1 MSQFF
6 SMKNL
11 FSLAFILIFGWAF
24 SQTDTAQVVV
34 PNRKNSVASLAK
46 PYVILISADGFR
58 YDYAKKYHAKN
69 ILKLAEKGV
78 SAKAMIPS
86 YPSITGPNH
95 YTMITGLYPSHT
107 GFVDNY
113 FYDKKRNDLFGM
125 SMQSKISDGSWLGG
139 TPLWSLAEQQGMLS
153 ASLFWVASNSDAGGT
168 RPTYYYNYHE
178 KFTADEKTNIVLDWL
193 KLPEEKRP
201 HFITFYFPEVDK
213 NGHLYGSES
222 LEVQNAVQFVDDAI
236 GKLMDKVNGLQLP
249 NVNFIFV
256 SDHGMKD
263 VDLEKPLEIPEILL
277 DKNRFMYINGQTLLR
292 VMVKNEAEVKQVYQ
306 ELKKNKTRDY
316 QVYLTEK
323 FPRKL
328 NYRTSDDR
336 FGRIGQ
342 ILLVPNAPKVFLES
356 GSKKTPGKH
365 GYNPFKVP
373 EMRATFAASG
383 PAFKKGKKIG
393 QFRNVNIYPLVAEI
407 LGLKITE
414 PIDGKSCTAKKVL
427 K

>member
-1 MSQFF
+1 
-6 SMKNL
+6 MKRL
-11 FSLAFILIFGWAF
+11 FLGLFIVLSVLGF

-34 PNRKNSVASLAK
+34 PNRKNTDASLTK

-95 YTMITGLYPSHT
+95 YTMITGLFPSHT

-113 FYDKKRNDLFGM
+113 FYDQKRQDTFGM
-125 SMQSKISDGSWLGG
+125 SVQSKISDGSWLGG
-139 TPLWSLAEQQGMLS
+139 IPLWSLAEKQGTLA

-168 RPTYYYNYHE
+168 RPTYYYQYHE
-178 KFTADEKTNIVLDWL
+178 KFTADEKINIVLNWL
-193 KLPEEKRP
+193 KLPEDKRP
-201 HFITFYFPEVDK
+201 HLITFYFPEVDK
-213 NGHLYGSES
+213 NGHLYGTES
-222 LEVQNAVQFVDDAI
+222 QEVQNAVQFVDDAV
-236 GKLMDKVNGLQLP
+236 GKLIQKVNELKLP

-263 VDLEKPLEIPEILL
+263 VDLENPLEIPEILL
-277 DKNRFMYINGQTLLR
+277 DKNRFTYFNAQTLLR
-292 VMVKNEAEVKQVYQ
+292 VMVKNEAEVKQVYR

-323 FPRKL
+323 FPAKL
-328 NYRTSDDR
+328 HYRTSDDR

-373 EMRATFAASG
+373 EMRATFVASG
-383 PAFKKGKKIG
+383 PAFKEGKKIG
-393 QFRNVNIYPLVAEI
+393 KFRNVNLYPMVAEI
-407 LGLKITE
+407 LGLKVSQT
-414 PIDGKSCTAKKVL
+414 IDGSPKTAKKVL

>member
-1 MSQFF
+1 
-6 SMKNL
+6 MKRFL
-11 FSLAFILIFGWAF
+11 LGLFILLSVSWF
-24 SQTDTAQVVV
+24 SQTDTAQIVVA
-34 PNRKNSVASLAK
+34 NRKNTPQTLTK

-58 YDYAKKYHAKN
+58 HDYAKKYNAKN

-139 TPLWSLAEQQGMLS
+139 TPLWSLAEQQGVLS

-178 KFTADEKTNIVLDWL
+178 KFTADEKINIVLNWL

-213 NGHLYGSES
+213 NGHLHGSES

-236 GKLMDKVNGLQLP
+236 GKLIEKVKELQLP

-256 SDHGMKD
+256 SDHGMID
-263 VDLEKPLEIPEILL
+263 VDIEDTLEIPALL
-277 DKNRFMYINGQTLLR
+277 QDKNRFITINSQTLLR
-292 VMVKNEAEVKQVYQ
+292 VTVKNENEVKQVYR
-306 ELKKNKTRDY
+306 ELKKNNTSGYK
-316 QVYLTEK
+316 VYLTEK

-342 ILLVPNAPKVFLES
+342 ILLVPNAPKVFLEL

-365 GYNPFKVP
+365 GYNPYKVP
-373 EMRATFAASG
+373 EMRATFVASG
-383 PAFKKGKKIG
+383 SDFKEGKTIG
-393 QFRNVNIYPLVAEI
+393 KFRNVDLYPMVAEI
-407 LGLKITE
+407 LGLKITQ
-414 PIDGKSCTAKKVL
+414 PIDGSLKTAKKVL

>member
-1 MSQFF
+1 
-6 SMKNL
+6 MKRFLLGL
-11 FSLAFILIFGWAF
+11 FALLSVSGF

-34 PNRKNSVASLAK
+34 PNRKNTDASLTK

-95 YTMITGLYPSHT
+95 YTMITGLFPSHT

-113 FYDKKRNDLFGM
+113 FYDQKRKDTFGM
-125 SMQSKISDGSWLGG
+125 SVQSKISDGSWLGG
-139 TPLWSLAEQQGMLS
+139 IPLWSLAEQQGTLA

-168 RPTYYYNYHE
+168 RPTYYYQYHE
-178 KFTADEKTNIVLDWL
+178 KFTADEKINIVLNWL
-193 KLPEEKRP
+193 KLPEDKRP
-201 HFITFYFPEVDK
+201 HLITFYFPEVDK
-213 NGHLYGSES
+213 NGHLYGAES
-222 LEVQNAVQFVDDAI
+222 PELRQSVEFVDDAV
-236 GKLMDKVNGLQLP
+236 GKLIQKVNELQLP

-263 VDLEKPLEIPEILL
+263 VDLENPLEIPEILL
-277 DKNRFMYINGQTLLR
+277 DRNRFTYFNAQTLLR
-292 VMVKNEAEVKQVYQ
+292 VMVKNEAEVKQVYR

-316 QVYLTEK
+316 EVYLTEK
-323 FPRKL
+323 FPAKL
-328 NYRTSDDR
+328 HYRTSEDR

-365 GYNPFKVP
+365 GYNPFRVP
-373 EMRATFAASG
+373 EMRATFIASG
-383 PAFKKGKKIG
+383 PAFKEGKKIG
-393 QFRNVNIYPLVAEI
+393 KFRNVNLYPMVAEI
-407 LGLKITE
+407 LGLKVSQT
-414 PIDGKSCTAKKVL
+414 IDGSPKTAKKVL

>member
-1 MSQFF
+1 
-6 SMKNL
+6 MKRL
-11 FSLAFILIFGWAF
+11 FLGLFIVLSVLGF

-34 PNRKNSVASLAK
+34 PNRKNTYSSLTK

-58 YDYAKKYHAKN
+58 YDYAKKYQAKN

-95 YTMITGLYPSHT
+95 YTMITGLFPSHT

-113 FYDKKRNDLFGM
+113 FYDQKRKDTFGM
-125 SMQSKISDGSWLGG
+125 SVQSKISDGSWLGG
-139 TPLWSLAEQQGMLS
+139 IPLWSLAEKQGTLA
-153 ASLFWVASNSDAGGT
+153 ASLFWVASNSDAGGV
-168 RPTYYYNYHE
+168 RPTYYYQYHE
-178 KFTADEKTNIVLDWL
+178 KFSADQKINIVLNWL
-193 KLPEEKRP
+193 KLPEDKRP
-201 HFITFYFPEVDK
+201 HLITFYFPEVDK
-213 NGHLYGSES
+213 NGHLYGTES
-222 LEVQNAVQFVDDAI
+222 PELCEAVEFVDDAV
-236 GKLMDKVNGLQLP
+236 GKLIQKVNELQLP

-256 SDHGMKD
+256 SDHGMID
-263 VDLEKPLEIPEILL
+263 VDLENPLEIPELL
-277 DKNRFMYINGQTLLR
+277 LNKNRFTYFNAQTLLR
-292 VMVKNEAEVKQVYQ
+292 VMVKNEAEVKQVYR
-306 ELKKNKTRDY
+306 ELKKNRTRDY
-316 QVYLTEK
+316 KVYLTDK
-323 FPRKL
+323 FPKKL
-328 NYRTSDDR
+328 HYRTSDDR

-383 PAFKKGKKIG
+383 PAFKEGKKIG
-393 QFRNVNIYPLVAEI
+393 KFRNVNLYPMVAEI
-407 LGLKITE
+407 LGLKVSQT
-414 PIDGKSCTAKKVL
+414 IDGSPKTAKKVL

>member
-1 MSQFF
+1 
-6 SMKNL
+6 MKRL
-11 FSLAFILIFGWAF
+11 FLGLFIVLSVLGF

-34 PNRKNSVASLAK
+34 PNRKNTDASLTK

-58 YDYAKKYHAKN
+58 YDYAKKYQAKN

-95 YTMITGLYPSHT
+95 YTMITGLFPSHT

-113 FYDKKRNDLFGM
+113 FYDQKRKDAFGM
-125 SMQSKISDGSWLGG
+125 SVQSKISDGSWLGG
-139 TPLWSLAEQQGMLS
+139 IPLWSLAEQQGTLA

-168 RPTYYYNYHE
+168 RPTYYYQYHE
-178 KFTADEKTNIVLDWL
+178 KFTADKKINIVLNWL
-193 KLPEEKRP
+193 KLPEDKRP
-201 HFITFYFPEVDK
+201 HLITFYFPEVDK
-213 NGHLYGSES
+213 NGHLYGTES
-222 LEVQNAVQFVDDAI
+222 PELREAVEFVDDAV
-236 GKLMDKVNGLQLP
+236 GKLIQKVNELQLP

-256 SDHGMKD
+256 SDHGMID
-263 VDLEKPLEIPEILL
+263 VDLENPLEIPEILL
-277 DKNRFMYINGQTLLR
+277 DKNRFTYFSAQTLLR
-292 VMVKNEAEVKQVYQ
+292 VMVKNEAEVKQVYR
-306 ELKKNKTRDY
+306 ELKKNKTKDY
-316 QVYLTEK
+316 QVYLTDK
-323 FPRKL
+323 FPAKL
-328 NYRTSDDR
+328 HYRTSDDR

-342 ILLVPNAPKVFLES
+342 ILLVPTAPKVFLES

-383 PAFKKGKKIG
+383 PSFKEGKKIG
-393 QFRNVNIYPLVAEI
+393 NFRNVNLYPMVAEI
-407 LGLKITE
+407 LGLKVYQT
-414 PIDGKSCTAKKVL
+414 IDGSPKTAKKVL

>member
-1 MSQFF
+1 MKRLFIGFF
-6 SMKNL
+6 IVLSVL
-11 FSLAFILIFGWAF
+11 GF
-24 SQTDTAQVVV
+24 SQNDTAQIVVAD
-34 PNRKNSVASLAK
+34 RKNTPQTLTK

-78 SAKAMIPS
+78 SAKAIIPS

-95 YTMITGLYPSHT
+95 YTMITGLFPSHT

-139 TPLWSLAEQQGMLS
+139 IPLWSLAEQQGMLA

-178 KFTADEKTNIVLDWL
+178 KFTADEKINIVLNWL

-236 GKLMDKVNGLQLP
+236 GKLIEKVNELQLP

-256 SDHGMKD
+256 SDHGMID
-263 VDLEKPLEIPEILL
+263 VDIEDTLEIPALL
-277 DKNRFMYINGQTLLR
+277 QDKNRFIINNSQTLLR
-292 VMVKNEAEVKQVYQ
+292 ITLKNESEVNQVYR
-306 ELKKNKTRDY
+306 ELKKNKTKDY
-316 QVYLTEK
+316 KVYLTEK
-323 FPRKL
+323 FPKRL
-328 NYRTSDDR
+328 HYRTADDR
-336 FGRIGQ
+336 FNRIGQ
-342 ILLVPNAPKVFLES
+342 ILLVPHAPKIFLEPNAR
-356 GSKKTPGKH
+356 KTPGKH

-383 PAFKKGKKIG
+383 PAFKEGKKIG
-393 QFRNVNIYPLVAEI
+393 RFRNVNLYPMVAEI
-407 LGLKITE
+407 LGLKVSQT
-414 PIDGKSCTAKKVL
+414 IDGSPKTAKKVL

>member
-1 MSQFF
+1 MKRLFF
-6 SMKNL
+6 GFFVLLSVL
-11 FSLAFILIFGWAF
+11 GFP
-24 SQTDTAQVVV
+24 QTDTAQVVV
-34 PNRKNSVASLAK
+34 PNRKNTAASLTK

-78 SAKAMIPS
+78 SAKAIIPS

-95 YTMITGLYPSHT
+95 YTMITGLFPSHT

-139 TPLWSLAEQQGMLS
+139 TPLWSLAEQQGVLS

-178 KFTADEKTNIVLDWL
+178 KFTADEKINIVLNWL

-236 GKLMDKVNGLQLP
+236 GKLIEKVNELQLP

-256 SDHGMKD
+256 SDHGMID
-263 VDLEKPLEIPEILL
+263 VDLENPLEIPEILL
-277 DKNRFMYINGQTLLR
+277 DMSRFIINNSQTLLR
-292 VMVKNEAEVKQVYQ
+292 ITLKDESEVNQVYR
-306 ELKKNKTRDY
+306 ELKKNKTKDY
-316 QVYLTEK
+316 KVYLTEK
-323 FPRKL
+323 FPKRL
-328 NYRTSDDR
+328 HYRTADDR
-336 FGRIGQ
+336 FNRIGQ
-342 ILLVPNAPKVFLES
+342 ILLVPHAPKIFLEPNAR
-356 GSKKTPGKH
+356 KTPGKH

-383 PAFKKGKKIG
+383 PAFKEGKKIG
-393 QFRNVNIYPLVAEI
+393 KFRNVNLYPMVAEI
-407 LGLKITE
+407 LGLKVSQT
-414 PIDGKSCTAKKVL
+414 IDGSPKMAKKVL

>member
-1 MSQFF
+1 
-6 SMKNL
+6 MKNL
-11 FSLAFILIFGWAF
+11 FPLAFILIFGFGFA
-24 SQTDTAQVVV
+24 QTDTAQVVV
-34 PNRKNSVASLAK
+34 PNRKNTDASLTK

-58 YDYAKKYHAKN
+58 HDYAKKYNAKN
-69 ILKLAEKGV
+69 ILKLPENGV

-95 YTMITGLYPSHT
+95 YTMITGLFPSHT

-113 FYDKKRNDLFGM
+113 FYDNKRNDLFGM

-139 TPLWSLAEQQGMLS
+139 IPLWSLAEKQGTLA

-168 RPTYYYNYHE
+168 RPTYYYQYHE
-178 KFTADEKTNIVLDWL
+178 KFTADEKINIVLNWL
-193 KLPEEKRP
+193 KLPEDKRP
-201 HFITFYFPEVDK
+201 HLITFYFPEVDK
-213 NGHLYGSES
+213 NGHLYGTES
-222 LEVQNAVQFVDDAI
+222 PELRQAVEFVDDAV
-236 GKLMDKVNGLQLP
+236 GKLIQKVNELKLP

-256 SDHGMKD
+256 SDHGMID
-263 VDLEKPLEIPEILL
+263 VDLENPLEIPEILL
-277 DKNRFMYINGQTLLR
+277 DKNRFTYFNAQTLLR
-292 VMVKNEAEVKQVYQ
+292 VMVKNEAEVKQVYR

-323 FPRKL
+323 FPAKL
-328 NYRTSDDR
+328 HYRTSEDR

-365 GYNPFKVP
+365 GYNPFRVP
-373 EMRATFAASG
+373 EMRATFIASG
-383 PAFKKGKKIG
+383 PAFKEGKKIG
-393 QFRNVNIYPLVAEI
+393 KFRNVNLYPMVAEI
-407 LGLKITE
+407 LGLKVSQT
-414 PIDGKSCTAKKVL
+414 IDGSPKTAKKVL

>member
-1 MSQFF
+1 
-6 SMKNL
+6 MKNL

-34 PNRKNSVASLAK
+34 PNRKNTDASLTK

-58 YDYAKKYHAKN
+58 YDYAKKYQAKN

-95 YTMITGLYPSHT
+95 YTMITGLFPSHT

-113 FYDKKRNDLFGM
+113 FYDQKRKDTFGM
-125 SMQSKISDGSWLGG
+125 SVQSKISDGSWLGG
-139 TPLWSLAEQQGMLS
+139 IPLWSLAEKQGTLA

-178 KFTADEKTNIVLDWL
+178 KFTADEKINIVLNWL

-222 LEVQNAVQFVDDAI
+222 QEVQNAVQFVDDAV
-236 GKLMDKVNGLQLP
+236 GKLIQKVNELKLP

-256 SDHGMKD
+256 SDHGMID
-263 VDLEKPLEIPEILL
+263 VDLENPLEIPEILL
-277 DKNRFMYINGQTLLR
+277 DKSRFTYFNAQTLLR
-292 VMVKNEAEVKQVYQ
+292 VMVKNEAEVKQVYR

-323 FPRKL
+323 FPAKL
-328 NYRTSDDR
+328 HYRTSDDR

-342 ILLVPNAPKVFLES
+342 ILLVPNAPKIFLEKGKS
-356 GSKKTPGKH
+356 TSVGKH
-365 GYNPFKVP
+365 GYNPRITP
-373 EMRATFAASG
+373 EMKAVFYAWG
-383 PAFKKGKKIG
+383 DVFKNNLEINE
-393 QFRNVNIYPLVAEI
+393 FSNVNIYPLVAEI
-407 LGLKITE
+407 LGLKVSQT
-414 PIDGKSCTAKKVL
+414 IDGSPKTAKKVL

>member
-1 MSQFF
+1 
-6 SMKNL
+6 MKRL
-11 FSLAFILIFGWAF
+11 FLGLFIVLSVLGF

-34 PNRKNSVASLAK
+34 PNRKNTDASLTK

-95 YTMITGLYPSHT
+95 YTMITGLFPSHT

-139 TPLWSLAEQQGMLS
+139 TPLWSLAEKQGTLA
-153 ASLFWVASNSDAGGT
+153 ASLFWVGSNSDAGGT
-168 RPTYYYNYHE
+168 RPTYYYQYHE
-178 KFTADEKTNIVLDWL
+178 KFTADEKINIVLNWL
-193 KLPEEKRP
+193 KLPEDKRP
-201 HFITFYFPEVDK
+201 HLITFYFPEVDK
-213 NGHLYGSES
+213 NGHLYGTES
-222 LEVQNAVQFVDDAI
+222 PELREAVEFVDDAV
-236 GKLMDKVNGLQLP
+236 GKLIQKVNELQLP

-263 VDLEKPLEIPEILL
+263 VDLENPLEIPEILL
-277 DKNRFMYINGQTLLR
+277 DKSRFTYFNAQTLLR
-292 VMVKNEAEVKQVYQ
+292 VMVKNEAEVKQVYR

-323 FPRKL
+323 FPKKL
-328 NYRTSDDR
+328 HYRTSDDR

-342 ILLVPNAPKVFLES
+342 ILLVPNAPKIFLES

-383 PAFKKGKKIG
+383 PAFKEGRKIG
-393 QFRNVNIYPLVAEI
+393 KFRNVNLYPMVAEI
-407 LGLKITE
+407 LGLKVSQS
-414 PIDGKSCTAKKVL
+414 IDGSSKTAKKVL

>member
-1 MSQFF
+1 
-6 SMKNL
+6 MKRL
-11 FSLAFILIFGWAF
+11 FLGLFIVLSVLGF

-34 PNRKNSVASLAK
+34 PNRKNTDASLTK

-95 YTMITGLYPSHT
+95 YTMITGLFPSHT

-125 SMQSKISDGSWLGG
+125 SMESKISDGSWLGG
-139 TPLWSLAEQQGMLS
+139 IPLWSLAEQQGTLA

-178 KFTADEKTNIVLDWL
+178 KFTADEKINIVLNWL
-193 KLPEEKRP
+193 KLPEDKRP
-201 HFITFYFPEVDK
+201 HLITFYFPEVDK
-213 NGHLYGSES
+213 NGHLYGTES
-222 LEVQNAVQFVDDAI
+222 PELRQAVEFVDDAV
-236 GKLMDKVNGLQLP
+236 GKLIQKVNELKLP

-256 SDHGMKD
+256 SDHGMID
-263 VDLEKPLEIPEILL
+263 VDLENPLEIPEILL
-277 DKNRFMYINGQTLLR
+277 DKNRFTYFNAQTLLR
-292 VMVKNEAEVKQVYQ
+292 VMVKNEAEVKQVYR

-323 FPRKL
+323 FPAKL
-328 NYRTSDDR
+328 HYRTSDDR

-342 ILLVPNAPKVFLES
+342 ILLVPTAPKVFLES

-383 PAFKKGKKIG
+383 PAFKEGKKIG
-393 QFRNVNIYPLVAEI
+393 KFRNVNLYPMVAEI
-407 LGLKITE
+407 LGLKVSQT
-414 PIDGKSCTAKKVL
+414 IDGSPKTAKKVL

>member
-1 MSQFF
+1 
-6 SMKNL
+6 MKNL

-34 PNRKNSVASLAK
+34 PNRKNTDASLTK

-95 YTMITGLYPSHT
+95 YTMITGLFPSNT

-113 FYDKKRNDLFGM
+113 FYDQKRNDIFGM
-125 SMQSKISDGSWLGG
+125 SVQSKISDGSWLGG
-139 TPLWSLAEQQGMLS
+139 IPLWSLAEKQGTLT

-168 RPTYYYNYHE
+168 RPTYYYQYHE
-178 KFTADEKTNIVLDWL
+178 KFTADEKINIVLNWL
-193 KLPEEKRP
+193 KLPVDKRP
-201 HFITFYFPEVDK
+201 HLITFYFPEVDK
-213 NGHLYGSES
+213 NGHLYGTES
-222 LEVQNAVQFVDDAI
+222 TELREAVEFVDDAV
-236 GKLMDKVNGLQLP
+236 GKLIQKVNELTLP

-263 VDLEKPLEIPEILL
+263 VDLENPLEIPEIFL
-277 DKNRFMYINGQTLLR
+277 DKNRFTYFNAQTLLR
-292 VMVKNEAEVKQVYQ
+292 VMVKNEAEVKQVYR
-306 ELKKNKTRDY
+306 ELKKNRTRDY

-323 FPRKL
+323 FPAKL
-328 NYRTSDDR
+328 HYRTSDDR

-383 PAFKKGKKIG
+383 PAFKERKKIG
-393 QFRNVNIYPLVAEI
+393 KFRNVNLYPMVAEI
-407 LGLKITE
+407 LGLKVSQT
-414 PIDGKSCTAKKVL
+414 IDGSPKTAKKVL

>member
-1 MSQFF
+1 MKRLFIGFF
-6 SMKNL
+6 IVLSVL
-11 FSLAFILIFGWAF
+11 GF
-24 SQTDTAQVVV
+24 SQNDTAQIVVAD
-34 PNRKNSVASLAK
+34 RKNTPQTLTK

-78 SAKAMIPS
+78 SAKAIIPS

-95 YTMITGLYPSHT
+95 YTMITGLFPSHT

-125 SMQSKISDGSWLGG
+125 SIQSKISDGSWLGG
-139 TPLWSLAEQQGMLS
+139 IPLWSLAEQQGMLA

-178 KFTADEKTNIVLDWL
+178 KFTADEKINIVLNWL

-222 LEVQNAVQFVDDAI
+222 PEVQNAVKFVDDAI
-236 GKLMDKVNGLQLP
+236 GKLIDKVNQLQLP

-256 SDHGMKD
+256 SDHGMID
-263 VDLEKPLEIPEILL
+263 VDIEDTLEIPALL
-277 DKNRFMYINGQTLLR
+277 QDKNRFIINNSQTLLR
-292 VMVKNEAEVKQVYQ
+292 ITLKNESEVNQVYR
-306 ELKKNKTRDY
+306 ELKKNKSKDY
-316 QVYLTEK
+316 KVYLTEN
-323 FPRKL
+323 FPKRL
-328 NYRTSDDR
+328 HYRTADDR
-336 FGRIGQ
+336 FNRIGQ
-342 ILLVPNAPKVFLES
+342 ILLVPHAPKIFLEPNAR
-356 GSKKTPGKH
+356 KTPGKH

-383 PAFKKGKKIG
+383 PAFKEGKKIG
-393 QFRNVNIYPLVAEI
+393 RFRNVNLYPMVAEI
-407 LGLKITE
+407 LGLKVSQT
-414 PIDGKSCTAKKVL
+414 IDGSPKTAKKVL

>member
-1 MSQFF
+1 
-6 SMKNL
+6 MKRL
-11 FSLAFILIFGWAF
+11 FLGLFIVLSVLGF

-34 PNRKNSVASLAK
+34 PNRKNTDASLTK

-58 YDYAKKYHAKN
+58 YDYAKKYQAKN

-95 YTMITGLYPSHT
+95 YTMITGLFPSHT

-113 FYDKKRNDLFGM
+113 FYDQKRKDTFGM
-125 SMQSKISDGSWLGG
+125 SVQSKISDGSWLGG
-139 TPLWSLAEQQGMLS
+139 IPLWSLAEKQGTLA

-178 KFTADEKTNIVLDWL
+178 KFTADKKINVVLNWL
-193 KLPEEKRP
+193 KLPEDKRP
-201 HFITFYFPEVDK
+201 HLITFYFPEVDK
-213 NGHLYGSES
+213 NGHLYGTES
-222 LEVQNAVQFVDDAI
+222 PELREAVEFVDDAV
-236 GKLMDKVNGLQLP
+236 GKLIQKVNELQLP

-256 SDHGMKD
+256 SDHGMQD
-263 VDLEKPLEIPEILL
+263 VDLENPLEIPEILL
-277 DKNRFMYINGQTLLR
+277 DKNRFTYFNAQTLLR
-292 VMVKNEAEVKQVYQ
+292 VMVKNEAEVKQVYS
-306 ELKKNKTRDY
+306 ELKKNKTKDY
-316 QVYLTEK
+316 QVYLSEK
-323 FPRKL
+323 FPAKL
-328 NYRTSDDR
+328 HYRSSDDR

-365 GYNPFKVP
+365 GYDPFKIL

-383 PAFKKGKKIG
+383 PAFKEGKKIG
-393 QFRNVNIYPLVAEI
+393 QFRNVNLYPMVAEI
-407 LGLKITE
+407 LGLKVSQT
-414 PIDGKSCTAKKVL
+414 IDGSPKTAKKVL

>member
-1 MSQFF
+1 MKRLFIGFF
-6 SMKNL
+6 IVLSVL
-11 FSLAFILIFGWAF
+11 GF
-24 SQTDTAQVVV
+24 SQTDTAQIVVAD
-34 PNRKNSVASLAK
+34 RKNTPQTLTK

-78 SAKAMIPS
+78 SAKAVIPS

-95 YTMITGLYPSHT
+95 YTLITGLYPSHT

-139 TPLWSLAEQQGMLS
+139 TPLWSLAEQQGVLS

-178 KFTADEKTNIVLDWL
+178 KFTADEKINIVLNWL
-193 KLPEEKRP
+193 KLPEERRP
-201 HFITFYFPEVDK
+201 HLITFYFPEVDK

-236 GKLMDKVNGLQLP
+236 GKLIEKVNELQLP

-256 SDHGMKD
+256 SDHGMID
-263 VDLEKPLEIPEILL
+263 VDLENPLEIPEILL
-277 DKNRFMYINGQTLLR
+277 DKSRFIINNSQTLLR
-292 VMVKNEAEVKQVYQ
+292 ITLKDESEVNQVYR
-306 ELKKNKTRDY
+306 ELKKNKSKDY
-316 QVYLTEK
+316 KVHLTEK
-323 FPRKL
+323 FPKRL
-328 NYRTSDDR
+328 HYRTADDR
-336 FGRIGQ
+336 FNRIGQ
-342 ILLVPNAPKVFLES
+342 ILLVPHTPKIFLEPNAR
-356 GSKKTPGKH
+356 KTPGKH

-373 EMRATFAASG
+373 EMKASFAAYG

>member
-1 MSQFF
+1 
-6 SMKNL
+6 MKRL
-11 FSLAFILIFGWAF
+11 FLGLFIVLSVLGF

-34 PNRKNSVASLAK
+34 PNRKNTDASLTK

-95 YTMITGLYPSHT
+95 YTMITGLFPSHT

-139 TPLWSLAEQQGMLS
+139 IPLWSLAEKQGTLA

-178 KFTADEKTNIVLDWL
+178 KFTADEKINIVLNWL
-193 KLPEEKRP
+193 KLPEDKRP
-201 HFITFYFPEVDK
+201 HLITFYFPEVDK
-213 NGHLYGSES
+213 NGHLYGTES
-222 LEVQNAVQFVDDAI
+222 PELRQSVEFVDDAV
-236 GKLMDKVNGLQLP
+236 GKLIQKVNELKLP

-256 SDHGMKD
+256 SDHGMID
-263 VDLEKPLEIPEILL
+263 VDLENPLEIPEILL
-277 DKNRFMYINGQTLLR
+277 DKSRFTYFNAQTLLR
-292 VMVKNEAEVKQVYQ
+292 VMVKNEAEVKQVYR

-316 QVYLTEK
+316 QVYLTDK
-323 FPRKL
+323 FPAKL
-328 NYRTSDDR
+328 HYRTSDDR

-342 ILLVPNAPKVFLES
+342 ILLVPTAPKVFLES

-365 GYNPFKVP
+365 GYSPFKVP
-373 EMRATFAASG
+373 EMRATFVASG
-383 PAFKKGKKIG
+383 PAFKEGKKIG
-393 QFRNVNIYPLVAEI
+393 KFRNVNLYPMVAEI
-407 LGLKITE
+407 LGLKVSQT
-414 PIDGKSCTAKKVL
+414 IDGSPKTAKKVL

>member
-1 MSQFF
+1 
-6 SMKNL
+6 MKRL
-11 FSLAFILIFGWAF
+11 FLGLFIVLSVLGF

-34 PNRKNSVASLAK
+34 PNRKNTDASLTK

-95 YTMITGLYPSHT
+95 YTMITGLFPSHT

-139 TPLWSLAEQQGMLS
+139 IPLWSLAEKQGTLA

-168 RPTYYYNYHE
+168 RPTYYYQYHE
-178 KFTADEKTNIVLDWL
+178 KFTADEKINIVLNWL
-193 KLPEEKRP
+193 KLPEDKRP
-201 HFITFYFPEVDK
+201 HLITFYFPEVDK
-213 NGHLYGSES
+213 NGHLYGTES
-222 LEVQNAVQFVDDAI
+222 PELREAVEFVDDAV
-236 GKLMDKVNGLQLP
+236 GKLIQKVNELKLP

-256 SDHGMKD
+256 SDHGMID
-263 VDLEKPLEIPEILL
+263 VDLENPLEIPEILL
-277 DKNRFMYINGQTLLR
+277 DKNRFTYFNSQTLLR
-292 VMVKNEAEVKQVYQ
+292 VMVKNEAEVKQVYR

-316 QVYLTEK
+316 QVYLTDK
-323 FPRKL
+323 FPKKL
-328 NYRTSDDR
+328 HYRTSDDR

-365 GYNPFKVP
+365 GYNPFKIP

-383 PAFKKGKKIG
+383 PAFKEGKKIG
-393 QFRNVNIYPLVAEI
+393 TFRNVNLYPMVAEI
-407 LGLKITE
+407 LGLKVSQT
-414 PIDGKSCTAKKVL
+414 IDGSPKTAKKVL

>member
-1 MSQFF
+1 MKRLFIGFF
-6 SMKNL
+6 IVLSVL
-11 FSLAFILIFGWAF
+11 GF
-24 SQTDTAQVVV
+24 SQTDTAQIVVAD
-34 PNRKNSVASLAK
+34 RKNTPQALTK

-58 YDYAKKYHAKN
+58 HDYAKKYNAKN
-69 ILKLAEKGV
+69 ILKLAENGV
-78 SAKAMIPS
+78 SAKAVIPS

-95 YTMITGLYPSHT
+95 YTMITGLFPSHT

-125 SMQSKISDGSWLGG
+125 SLQSKISDGSWLGG
-139 TPLWSLAEQQGMLS
+139 TPLWSLAEQQGVLS

-178 KFTADEKTNIVLDWL
+178 KFTADEKINIVLNWL

-236 GKLMDKVNGLQLP
+236 GKLIEKVNELQLP

-256 SDHGMKD
+256 SDHGMID
-263 VDLEKPLEIPEILL
+263 VDIEDTLEIPALL
-277 DKNRFMYINGQTLLR
+277 QDKNRFIINNSQTLLR
-292 VMVKNEAEVKQVYQ
+292 IALKNESEVNQVYR
-306 ELKKNKTRDY
+306 ELKKNKTKDY
-316 QVYLTEK
+316 KVYLTEK
-323 FPRKL
+323 FPKRL
-328 NYRTSDDR
+328 HYRTADDR
-336 FGRIGQ
+336 FNRIGQ
-342 ILLVPNAPKVFLES
+342 ILLVPHTPKIFLEPNAR
-356 GSKKTPGKH
+356 KTPGKH

-373 EMRATFAASG
+373 EMKASFAASG

>member
-1 MSQFF
+1 MKRLFIGFF
-6 SMKNL
+6 IVLSVL
-11 FSLAFILIFGWAF
+11 GF
-24 SQTDTAQVVV
+24 SQTDTAQIVVAD
-34 PNRKNSVASLAK
+34 RKNTPQALTK

-58 YDYAKKYHAKN
+58 HDYAKKYNAKN
-69 ILKLAEKGV
+69 ILKLAENGV
-78 SAKAMIPS
+78 SAKAVIPS

-95 YTMITGLYPSHT
+95 YTMITGLFPSHT

-139 TPLWSLAEQQGMLS
+139 TPLWSLTEQQGVLS

-178 KFTADEKTNIVLDWL
+178 KFTADEKINILLNWL

-236 GKLMDKVNGLQLP
+236 GKLIENVKELQLP

-256 SDHGMKD
+256 SDHGMID
-263 VDLEKPLEIPEILL
+263 VDIEDTLEIPALL
-277 DKNRFMYINGQTLLR
+277 QDKNRFIINNSQTLLR
-292 VMVKNEAEVKQVYQ
+292 IALKNESEVNQVYR
-306 ELKKNKTRDY
+306 ELKKNKTKDY
-316 QVYLTEK
+316 KVYLTEK
-323 FPRKL
+323 FPKRL
-328 NYRTSDDR
+328 HYRTADDR
-336 FGRIGQ
+336 FNRIGQ
-342 ILLVPNAPKVFLES
+342 ILLVPHAPKIFLEPNAR
-356 GSKKTPGKH
+356 KTPGKH

-373 EMRATFAASG
+373 EMKASFAASG
-383 PAFKKGKKIG
+383 PAFKEGKKIG
-393 QFRNVNIYPLVAEI
+393 KFRNVNLYPMVAEI
-407 LGLKITE
+407 LGLKVSQT
-414 PIDGKSCTAKKVL
+414 IDGSPKTAKKVL

>member
-1 MSQFF
+1 
-6 SMKNL
+6 MKRL
-11 FSLAFILIFGWAF
+11 FLGLFIVLSVLGF

-34 PNRKNSVASLAK
+34 PNRKNTDASLTK

-95 YTMITGLYPSHT
+95 YTMITGLFPSHT

-113 FYDKKRNDLFGM
+113 FYDEKRKDTFGM
-125 SMQSKISDGSWLGG
+125 SVQSKISDGSWLGG
-139 TPLWSLAEQQGMLS
+139 IPLWSLAEKQGTLA

-178 KFTADEKTNIVLDWL
+178 KFTADEKINIVLNWL
-193 KLPEEKRP
+193 KLPEDKRP
-201 HFITFYFPEVDK
+201 HLITFYFPEVDK
-213 NGHLYGSES
+213 NGHLYGTES
-222 LEVQNAVQFVDDAI
+222 PELREAVEFVDDAV
-236 GKLMDKVNGLQLP
+236 GKLIQKVNELQLP

-256 SDHGMKD
+256 SDHGMID
-263 VDLEKPLEIPEILL
+263 VDLENPLEIPEILL
-277 DKNRFMYINGQTLLR
+277 DKNRFTYFNAQTLLR
-292 VMVKNEAEVKQVYQ
+292 VMVKNEAEVKQVYR
-306 ELKKNKTRDY
+306 ELKKNKTKDY
-316 QVYLTEK
+316 QVYLAEK
-323 FPRKL
+323 FPAKL
-328 NYRTSDDR
+328 HYRTSDDR

-373 EMRATFAASG
+373 EMKASFAAFG
-383 PAFKKGKKIG
+383 PAFKEGKKIG
-393 QFRNVNIYPLVAEI
+393 KFRNVNLYPMVAEI
-407 LGLKITE
+407 LGLKVSQS
-414 PIDGKSCTAKKVL
+414 IDGSPKTAKKVL

>member
-1 MSQFF
+1 
-6 SMKNL
+6 MKNL

-34 PNRKNSVASLAK
+34 PNRKNTAASLTK

-58 YDYAKKYHAKN
+58 YDYAKKYNAKN

-139 TPLWSLAEQQGMLS
+139 TPLWSLAEQQGVLS

-178 KFTADEKTNIVLDWL
+178 KFTADEKINILLNWL

-236 GKLMDKVNGLQLP
+236 GKLIEKINELQLP

-256 SDHGMKD
+256 SDHGMID
-263 VDLEKPLEIPEILL
+263 VDIEDTLEIPALL
-277 DKNRFMYINGQTLLR
+277 QDKNRFIINNSQTLLR
-292 VMVKNEAEVKQVYQ
+292 ITLKNESEVNQVYR
-306 ELKKNKTRDY
+306 ELKKNKTKDY
-316 QVYLTEK
+316 KVYLTEK
-323 FPRKL
+323 FPKRL
-328 NYRTSDDR
+328 HYRTADDR
-336 FGRIGQ
+336 FNRIGQ
-342 ILLVPNAPKVFLES
+342 ILLVPHAPKIFLEPNAR
-356 GSKKTPGKH
+356 KTPGKH

-373 EMRATFAASG
+373 KMRATFAASG

-393 QFRNVNIYPLVAEI
+393 QFRNVNIYPLVTEI

-414 PIDGKSCTAKKVL
+414 PIDGKSCTAKKFL

>member
-1 MSQFF
+1 
-6 SMKNL
+6 MKRL
-11 FSLAFILIFGWAF
+11 FLGLFVVLSVLGI
-24 SQTDTAQVVV
+24 SQTDTAQIVVAD
-34 PNRKNSVASLAK
+34 RKNTPQALTK

-58 YDYAKKYHAKN
+58 HDYAKKYNAKN
-69 ILKLAEKGV
+69 ILKLAENGV
-78 SAKAMIPS
+78 SAKAVIPS

-95 YTMITGLYPSHT
+95 YTMITGLFPSHT

-139 TPLWSLAEQQGMLS
+139 TPLWSLAEQQGVLS

-178 KFTADEKTNIVLDWL
+178 KFTADEKINIVLNWL

-236 GKLMDKVNGLQLP
+236 GKLIEKVNELQLP

-256 SDHGMKD
+256 SDHGMID
-263 VDLEKPLEIPEILL
+263 VDIEDTLEIPALL
-277 DKNRFMYINGQTLLR
+277 QDKNRFIINNSQTLLR
-292 VMVKNEAEVKQVYQ
+292 IALKNESEVNQVYR
-306 ELKKNKTRDY
+306 ELKKNKTKDY
-316 QVYLTEK
+316 KVYLTEK
-323 FPRKL
+323 FPKRL
-328 NYRTSDDR
+328 HYRTADDR
-336 FGRIGQ
+336 FNRIGQ
-342 ILLVPNAPKVFLES
+342 ILLVPHAPKIFLEPNAR
-356 GSKKTPGKH
+356 KTPGKH

-373 EMRATFAASG
+373 EMKASFAASG

-393 QFRNVNIYPLVAEI
+393 QFRNVNIYPLVTEI

>member
-1 MSQFF
+1 MKRLFIGFF
-6 SMKNL
+6 IVLSVL
-11 FSLAFILIFGWAF
+11 GF
-24 SQTDTAQVVV
+24 SQTDTAQIVVAD
-34 PNRKNSVASLAK
+34 RKNTPQALTK

-58 YDYAKKYHAKN
+58 HDYAKKYNAKN

-78 SAKAMIPS
+78 SAKAIIPS

-95 YTMITGLYPSHT
+95 YTMITGLFPSHT

-113 FYDKKRNDLFGM
+113 FYDQKRKDAFGM
-125 SMQSKISDGSWLGG
+125 SVQSKISDGSWLGG
-139 TPLWSLAEQQGMLS
+139 TPLWSLAEQQGVLS

-178 KFTADEKTNIVLDWL
+178 KFTADEKTNIVLNWL
-193 KLPEEKRP
+193 KLPEERRP
-201 HFITFYFPEVDK
+201 HLITFYFPEVDK
-213 NGHLYGSES
+213 NGHLYGTES
-222 LEVQNAVQFVDDAI
+222 PELHEAIGFVDEAVGELI
-236 GKLMDKVNGLQLP
+236 QKVNELNLP

-292 VMVKNEAEVKQVYQ
+292 VMVKDEAEVKQVYR

-342 ILLVPNAPKVFLES
+342 ILLVPNAPKVFLEP

-365 GYNPFKVP
+365 GYNPFKVS
-373 EMRATFAASG
+373 EMMATFVASG
-383 PAFKKGKKIG
+383 SAFQQGKTIG
-393 QFRNVNIYPLVAEI
+393 EFRNVDLYPMVAEI
-407 LGLKITE
+407 LGLKITQ
-414 PIDGKSCTAKKVL
+414 PIDGSAKTAKKVL

>member
-1 MSQFF
+1 
-6 SMKNL
+6 MKRL
-11 FSLAFILIFGWAF
+11 FLGLFIVLSVLGF

-34 PNRKNSVASLAK
+34 PNRKNTAASLTK

-58 YDYAKKYHAKN
+58 YDYAKKYQAKN

-95 YTMITGLYPSHT
+95 YTMITGLFPSHT

-113 FYDKKRNDLFGM
+113 FYDQKRKDTFGM
-125 SMQSKISDGSWLGG
+125 SVQSKISDGSWLGG
-139 TPLWSLAEQQGMLS
+139 IPLWSLAEKQGTLA

-168 RPTYYYNYHE
+168 RPTYYYQYHE
-178 KFTADEKTNIVLDWL
+178 KFTADEKINIVLNWL
-193 KLPEEKRP
+193 KLPEDKRP
-201 HFITFYFPEVDK
+201 HLITFYFPEVDK
-213 NGHLYGSES
+213 NGHLYGTES
-222 LEVQNAVQFVDDAI
+222 PELRQAVEFVDDAV
-236 GKLMDKVNGLQLP
+236 GKLIQKVNELKLP

-263 VDLEKPLEIPEILL
+263 VDLENPLEIPEILL

-292 VMVKNEAEVKQVYQ
+292 VMVKNEAEVKQVYR

-316 QVYLTEK
+316 QVYLTDK
-323 FPRKL
+323 FPAKL
-328 NYRTSDDR
+328 HYRTSDDR

-373 EMRATFAASG
+373 EMRATFVASG
-383 PAFKKGKKIG
+383 PPFKEGKKIG
-393 QFRNVNIYPLVAEI
+393 KFRNVNLYPMVAEI
-407 LGLKITE
+407 LGLKVSQT
-414 PIDGKSCTAKKVL
+414 IDGSPKTAKKVL

>member
-1 MSQFF
+1 
-6 SMKNL
+6 MKRL
-11 FSLAFILIFGWAF
+11 FLGLFIVLSVLGF

-34 PNRKNSVASLAK
+34 PNRKNTDASLTK

-95 YTMITGLYPSHT
+95 YTMITGLFPSHT

-139 TPLWSLAEQQGMLS
+139 IPLWSLAEKQGTLA

-168 RPTYYYNYHE
+168 RPTYYYQYHE
-178 KFTADEKTNIVLDWL
+178 KFTADEKINIVLNWL

-201 HFITFYFPEVDK
+201 HLITFYFPEVDK
-213 NGHLYGSES
+213 NGHLYGAES
-222 LEVQNAVQFVDDAI
+222 PELRHAVEFVDDAV
-236 GKLMDKVNGLQLP
+236 GKLIQKVNELKLP

-256 SDHGMKD
+256 SDHGMID
-263 VDLEKPLEIPEILL
+263 VDLENPLEIPEILL
-277 DKNRFMYINGQTLLR
+277 DKNRFTYFNAQTLLR
-292 VMVKNEAEVKQVYQ
+292 VMVKNEAEVKQVYR
-306 ELKKNKTRDY
+306 ELKKNKTKDY

-323 FPRKL
+323 FPAKL
-328 NYRTSDDR
+328 HYRTSDDR

-383 PAFKKGKKIG
+383 PAFKEGKKIG
-393 QFRNVNIYPLVAEI
+393 KFRNVNLYPMVAEI
-407 LGLKITE
+407 LGLKVSQT
-414 PIDGKSCTAKKVL
+414 IDGSPKTAKKVL

>member
-1 MSQFF
+1 
-6 SMKNL
+6 MKRL
-11 FSLAFILIFGWAF
+11 FLGLFIVLSVLGF

-34 PNRKNSVASLAK
+34 PNRKNTDASLTK

-69 ILKLAEKGV
+69 ILQLAEKGV

-95 YTMITGLYPSHT
+95 YTMITGLFPSHT

-113 FYDKKRNDLFGM
+113 FYDQKRQDTFGM
-125 SMQSKISDGSWLGG
+125 SVQSKISDGSWLGG
-139 TPLWSLAEQQGMLS
+139 IPLWSLAEKQGTLA

-168 RPTYYYNYHE
+168 RPTYYYQYHE
-178 KFTADEKTNIVLDWL
+178 KFTADEKINIVLNWL

-222 LEVQNAVQFVDDAI
+222 QEVQNAVQFVDDAV
-236 GKLMDKVNGLQLP
+236 GKLIQKVNELKLP

-256 SDHGMKD
+256 SDHGMID
-263 VDLEKPLEIPEILL
+263 VDLENPLEIPEILL
-277 DKNRFMYINGQTLLR
+277 DKNRFTYFNAQTLLR
-292 VMVKNEAEVKQVYQ
+292 VMVKNEAEVKQVYR

-323 FPRKL
+323 FPAKL
-328 NYRTSDDR
+328 HYRTSDDR

-342 ILLVPNAPKVFLES
+342 ILLVPTAPKVFLES

-373 EMRATFAASG
+373 EMRATFVASG
-383 PAFKKGKKIG
+383 PAFKEGKKIG
-393 QFRNVNIYPLVAEI
+393 KFRNVNLYPMVAEI
-407 LGLKITE
+407 LALKVSQT
-414 PIDGKSCTAKKVL
+414 IDGSPKTAKKVL

>member
-1 MSQFF
+1 
-6 SMKNL
+6 MKRL
-11 FSLAFILIFGWAF
+11 FLGLFIVLSVLGF

-34 PNRKNSVASLAK
+34 PNRKNTDASLTK

-58 YDYAKKYHAKN
+58 YDYAKKYNAKN
-69 ILKLAEKGV
+69 ILKLSIKGV

-95 YTMITGLYPSHT
+95 YTMITGLFPSHT

-139 TPLWSLAEQQGMLS
+139 TPLWSLAEKQGTLA

-168 RPTYYYNYHE
+168 RPTYYYQYHE
-178 KFTADEKTNIVLDWL
+178 KFTADEKINIVLNWL
-193 KLPEEKRP
+193 KLPEDKRP
-201 HFITFYFPEVDK
+201 HLITFYFPEVDK
-213 NGHLYGSES
+213 NGHLYGTES
-222 LEVQNAVQFVDDAI
+222 PELREAVEFVDDAV
-236 GKLMDKVNGLQLP
+236 GKLIQKVNELKLP

-256 SDHGMKD
+256 SDHGMID
-263 VDLEKPLEIPEILL
+263 VDLENPLEIPEILL
-277 DKNRFMYINGQTLLR
+277 DKSRFTYFNAQTLLR
-292 VMVKNEAEVKQVYQ
+292 VMVKNEAEVKQVYR
-306 ELKKNKTRDY
+306 ELKKNKTGDY
-316 QVYLTEK
+316 QVYLTNK
-323 FPRKL
+323 FPAKL
-328 NYRTSDDR
+328 HYRTSDDR

-365 GYNPFKVP
+365 GYDPFKIL

-383 PAFKKGKKIG
+383 PAFKEGKKIG
-393 QFRNVNIYPLVAEI
+393 KFRNVNLYPMVAEI
-407 LGLKITE
+407 LGLKVSHT
-414 PIDGKSCTAKKVL
+414 IDGSPKTAKKVL